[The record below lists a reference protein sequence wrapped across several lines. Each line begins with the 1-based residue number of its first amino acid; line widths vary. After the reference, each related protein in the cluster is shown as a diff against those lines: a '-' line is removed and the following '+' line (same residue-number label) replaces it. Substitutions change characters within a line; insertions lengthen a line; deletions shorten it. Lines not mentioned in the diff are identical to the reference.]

1 MRSTP
6 ARAGGRGI
14 LLALA
19 ITAALVPPRLSS
31 ADVITIDDAGQQG
44 TTSIPFTCSVNGD
57 SPLWLPTMGFVY
69 RKVEKFD
76 LSPGDTIAFDLQ
88 VPGAAADL
96 GFRPQLDLALA
107 HASDPAN
114 PFLPDHV
121 AGTTTDFATVAHG
134 AIASGPGNKVVR
146 DYDLVFTVDAPFSFP
161 GGGLIIRVARPQG
174 VLATKTDA
182 DCVSAITADLQPTGT
197 NRLVGTFKL
206 DADGETPFSNP
217 AAGVPFV
224 RIVWTRCGDGIV
236 SGKEQCDDG
245 NADDSD
251 GCTNRCT
258 IAACGD
264 GVKAVNEEC
273 DDGNADDTDACTNRC
288 TFAACGDGVKSVDE
302 ECDNSALAAPDPYC
316 DSSCHLAAFAKGS
329 GCSTGGG
336 VGVAAALVVLALAL
350 GLRRRTAG
358 LAVLVAGLWAGS
370 AEAQAPR
377 NADGFRVDRFE
388 MAPSVDDGLVV
399 QDPGVL
405 RHMAWSV
412 SAALGYTNTLLRVVP
427 RLSSNDGVDVVGT
440 RLSAYLDFAIGL
452 RDRFELHA
460 AMPFAIAQSSESGV
474 AAGLMLRNAGASAVG
489 DGHLGGSALLYGT
502 DHAARGVQLGAAADL
517 AIPVGSENS
526 FTSDGQV
533 GGELVATAG
542 YTGPGYRVAANAG
555 VRYRPEH
562 NYVSSDQGT
571 ELIGRAGLFVPVAH
585 QRLMTSLELDLAA
598 RAAGRDAFRALGSPI
613 LALLGARYHFPG
625 GIRAGAGIGAGLTEA
640 PGSPAVRVIF
650 TVGYSPEP
658 PPPRAMAPRVDDRD
672 GDGIADNLD
681 KCPDQPEDY
690 NGYQDDDGCPD
701 ILETDKDRVV
711 DNPPVPGE
719 PLTLE
724 QVVTLPAP
732 IEFKFDSAIMLPGA
746 ETYLNQVL
754 GILKAH
760 PEVTRLE
767 IQGHTSSEGGY
778 DYNMRL
784 SDSRARAVYQWL
796 VDHGTDGQRLVPRG
810 YGLTQPLF
818 PNDTE
823 PHRQRN
829 RRVQF
834 RLLEQAPGSA
844 PIQSLPR
851 GNPPR
856 APGTPAPPPG
866 APLGPP
872 PDALPVSTPRAA
884 PHAPAPRPATPPS
897 TTPQAMP
904 RQP

>member
-1 MRSTP
+1 
-6 ARAGGRGI
+6 

-19 ITAALVPPRLSS
+19 ITAALVPPRSSS

-44 TTSIPFTCSVNGD
+44 TTSIPFTCSVPVD

-69 RKVEKFD
+69 RNVEMFD
-76 LSPGDTIAFDLQ
+76 LAPGDTIAFDLQ
-88 VPGAAADL
+88 VHDPRDPSRTDL
-96 GFRPQLDLALA
+96 GFRPQVDLALA

-114 PFLPDHV
+114 PFQPDHV
-121 AGTTTDFATVAHG
+121 AGSPTDFTTVAHAG
-134 AIASGPGNKVVR
+134 MASGPGNQVVR
-146 DYDLVFTVDAPFSFP
+146 DYDLVFTVDAPFHFP
-161 GGGLIIRVARPQG
+161 GGGLIIRVAKPLG
-174 VLATKTDA
+174 PLAMKTGD
-182 DCVSAITADLQPTGT
+182 DCLSAITAFQPTAT
-197 NRLVGTFKL
+197 NRLVGTFAL
-206 DADGETPFSNP
+206 DDDGEFPFSNQG
-217 AAGVPFV
+217 AGVPFV
-224 RIVWTRCGDGIV
+224 RIAWTRCGDGIL
-236 SGKEQCDDG
+236 SSTEQCDDG
-245 NADDSD
+245 NTDDTD

-264 GVKAVNEEC
+264 GVKQAN
-273 DDGNADDTDACTNRC
+273 
-288 TFAACGDGVKSVDE
+288 E
-302 ECDNSALAAPDPYC
+302 ECDNSALPQPDPYC
-316 DSSCHLAAFAKGS
+316 DSACHLNAFAKGS

-336 VGVAAALVVLALAL
+336 VGVLAALVVLGLAL
-350 GLRRRTAG
+350 GLRRRAAG

-377 NADGFRVDRFE
+377 TADGFRVDRFE

-412 SAALGYTNTLLRVVP
+412 NAALGYTNTLLRVVP
-427 RLSSNDGVDVVGT
+427 RLSSNDGVEVVGT

-460 AMPFAIAQSSESGV
+460 AMPFAIAQSSESGI
-474 AAGLMLRNAGASAVG
+474 AAGLMLRSAGASAVG
-489 DGHLGGSALLYGT
+489 DGRLGGAVLLYGT
-502 DHAARGVQLGAAADL
+502 DHAARGVQLGAAVDL

-526 FTSDGQV
+526 FTSDGKV

-542 YTGPGYRVAANAG
+542 YAGPGYRIAANAG
-555 VRYRPEH
+555 VRYRPEI

-571 ELIGRAGLFVPVAH
+571 ELIGRAGLFVPVAR
-585 QRLMTSLELDLAA
+585 QRLMTSLEVDLAA

-658 PPPRAMAPRVDDRD
+658 PPPRGLAPRPSDRD

-690 NGYQDDDGCPD
+690 NGVQDDDGCPD
-701 ILETDKDRVV
+701 ILETDKDHVV

-746 ETYLNQVL
+746 EIYLNQVL
-754 GILKAH
+754 AILKAH

-784 SDSRARAVYQWL
+784 SDSRAKAVYQWL
-796 VDHGTDGQRLVPRG
+796 VDHGIDGQRLTPHG
-810 YGLTQPLF
+810 YGLTQPMF

-834 RLLEQAPGSA
+834 RLIEQAPGSA
-844 PIQSLPR
+844 PIHSLPR
-851 GNPPR
+851 GNPPT
-856 APGTPAPPPG
+856 APVP

-872 PDALPVSTPRAA
+872 PEALPVVTP
-884 PHAPAPRPATPPS
+884 PPRP
-897 TTPQAMP
+897 
-904 RQP
+904 R

>member
-6 ARAGGRGI
+6 ARAGSRGL

-19 ITAALVPPRLSS
+19 LAIAAALAAPRRSA
-31 ADVITIDDAGQQG
+31 ADVITIDDAGLQG
-44 TTSIPFTCSVNGD
+44 TTSIPFTCSVDGD

-69 RKVEKFD
+69 RNVEAFD
-76 LSPGDTIAFDLQ
+76 LSPGDTVAFDIQ
-88 VPGAAADL
+88 MPGAATDL

-107 HASDPAN
+107 HASDPLN

-121 AGTTTDFATVAHG
+121 AGSATDFTTIGHG

-146 DYDLVFTVDAPFSFP
+146 DYDLVFTADTPFHFP

-174 VLATKTDA
+174 VLATRTDA
-182 DCVSAITADLQPTGT
+182 DCVSAITADIQPTGS

-206 DADGETPFSNP
+206 DDGESPFANQGP
-217 AAGVPFV
+217 GVPFV
-224 RIVWTRCGDGIV
+224 RIAWTRCGDGLV
-236 SGKEQCDDG
+236 SGTEQCDDG
-245 NADDSD
+245 NTDDTD

-264 GVKAVNEEC
+264 GVKAVTEQC
-273 DDGNADDTDACTNRC
+273 DDGNTDDTDACTNRC
-288 TFAACGDGVKSVDE
+288 TIAACGDGVKAVDE
-302 ECDNSALAAPDPYC
+302 ECDNSALPQPDPYC
-316 DSSCHLAAFAKGS
+316 DGNCHLNAFAKGS

-336 VGVAAALVVLALAL
+336 VGVAAVLLVLVLVLAL
-350 GLRRRTAG
+350 RRRAAG
-358 LAVLVAGLWAGS
+358 LPILLVGLWAGS
-370 AEAQAPR
+370 ADAQAPR
-377 NADGFRVDRFE
+377 SAEGFRVDRFE
-388 MAPSVDDGLVV
+388 VAPSVEDGLVV

-405 RHMAWSV
+405 CHMVWSV
-412 SAALGYTNTLLRVVP
+412 NAALGYTNTLLRVVP
-427 RLSSNDGVDVVGT
+427 RLSSNDGVEVIGT
-440 RLSAYLDFAIGL
+440 RLSAYLDFALGL
-452 RDRFELHA
+452 RDRFELHVA
-460 AMPFAIAQSSESGV
+460 VPFALAQASEQGT
-474 AAGLMLRNAGASAVG
+474 AAGLMLRSAGTSAVG
-489 DGHLGGSALLYGT
+489 DARLGGAVLLYGV
-502 DHAARGVQLGAAADL
+502 DHAAREVQLGAAADL

-533 GGELVATAG
+533 GGELAATAA
-542 YTGPGYRVAANAG
+542 YAGPGYRVAANAG

-571 ELIGRAGLFVPVAH
+571 ELIGRAGLFIPVAH
-585 QRLMTSLELDLAA
+585 ERLMTSLELDMAA

-613 LALLGARYHFPG
+613 LAMLGARYHFPG

-650 TVGYSPEP
+650 MVGYSPEP
-658 PPPRAMAPRVDDRD
+658 PLRALAPRPSDRD
-672 GDGIADNLD
+672 GDGIPDNLD

-690 NGYQDDDGCPD
+690 NGVEDDDGCPD
-701 ILETDKDRVV
+701 ILEVDKDRIV
-711 DNPPVPGE
+711 DSPPAPGE

-746 ETYLNQVL
+746 EIYLNQVL
-754 GILKAH
+754 AILQAH

-784 SDSRARAVYQWL
+784 SDARARAVHQWL
-796 VDHGTDGQRLVPRG
+796 VDHGIDGPRLVPHG
-810 YGLTQPLF
+810 YGLTVPLF

-834 RLLEQAPGSA
+834 RLVEQAPGSP
-844 PIQSLPR
+844 PIHSRPG
-851 GNPPR
+851 GNPPA

-872 PDALPVSTPRAA
+872 PEVLPVATPPHTPRPAAPRTPPPAA
-884 PHAPAPRPATPPS
+884 PHAH
-897 TTPQAMP
+897 
-904 RQP
+904 